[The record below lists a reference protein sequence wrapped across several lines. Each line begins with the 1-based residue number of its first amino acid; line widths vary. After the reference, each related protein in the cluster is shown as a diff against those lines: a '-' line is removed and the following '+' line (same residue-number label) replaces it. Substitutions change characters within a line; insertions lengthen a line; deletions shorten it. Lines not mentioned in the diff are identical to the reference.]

1 MNALERFLKYAAYS
15 TASAEGVQSSP
26 TTERQFALAR
36 ELARELA
43 GLGAPDAVCTDKCCV
58 YANFPAT
65 PGLEGARAVGF
76 IAHMDTS
83 PDFCGEGVRPKVI
96 PGYDGGDVELGCG
109 RVLRVSEQPHLAS
122 LRGRTLVT
130 TSGDTLLG
138 ADDKAGV
145 AEIMTMAERL
155 AAMPHG
161 PVSVC
166 FTPDEEVGRGTAG
179 FDFELFKAGCAY
191 TVDGGQEGEI
201 SWENFNASSAVVSFK
216 GVNVHPGDAT
226 NVMVNAGLA
235 AVEFASRL
243 PEAETPRLTS
253 GRQGFYHLTGIEGEV
268 GSARLSYILR
278 DHDEAVLRGREE
290 KIRSVAGELN
300 AKYARRHGER
310 GDNPGLQEHGPEA
323 APRAP
328 VHDRRGPRGHTRG
341 GRRARVQE
349 QPRRHG
355 RGGALMARP
364 ALPQP
369 RHGRLRLPRPLR
381 AHNRRGHGHMR
392 RNTLRPREN
401 LRRNVRY

>member
-83 PDFCGEGVRPKVI
+83 PDFCGEGVKPKVI

-201 SWENFNASSAVVSFK
+201 SWENFNASSAVVSFR

-300 AKYARRHGER
+300 AKYGAGTVSVEITQGYRNMAQKLLPEHQYMIDAALEAIRAAGVEPVCKSNR
-310 GDNPGLQEHGPEA
+310 GGTDGAVLSWRGLPCPNLGTGGYAFHGPYEHITA
-323 APRAP
+323 EGMDICAGILCGLVKIYA
-328 VHDRRGPRGHTRG
+328 G
-341 GRRARVQE
+341 
-349 QPRRHG
+349 
-355 RGGALMARP
+355 M
-364 ALPQP
+364 
-369 RHGRLRLPRPLR
+369 
-381 AHNRRGHGHMR
+381 
-392 RNTLRPREN
+392 
-401 LRRNVRY
+401 

>member
-76 IAHMDTS
+76 IAHMGTS
-83 PDFCGEGVRPKVI
+83 PDFCGEGVTPTVI

-155 AAMPHG
+155 ASMPHG

-300 AKYARRHGER
+300 AKYGAGTVSVEITQGYRNMAQKLLPEHQYMIDAALEAIRAAGVEPVCKSNR
-310 GDNPGLQEHGPEA
+310 GGTDGAVLSWRGLPCPNLGTGGYAFHGPYEHITA
-323 APRAP
+323 EGMDICAGILCGLVKIYA
-328 VHDRRGPRGHTRG
+328 G
-341 GRRARVQE
+341 
-349 QPRRHG
+349 
-355 RGGALMARP
+355 M
-364 ALPQP
+364 
-369 RHGRLRLPRPLR
+369 
-381 AHNRRGHGHMR
+381 
-392 RNTLRPREN
+392 
-401 LRRNVRY
+401 

>member
-253 GRQGFYHLTGIEGEV
+253 GRQGFYHLTASRAKSAPR
-268 GSARLSYILR
+268 GSATSCATTTRPCCAGARKRYAPSPGAQR
-278 DHDEAVLRGREE
+278 QVRG
-290 KIRSVAGELN
+290 
-300 AKYARRHGER
+300 RHGER
-310 GDNPGLQEHGPEA
+310 GDNQGYRNMAQKLLPEHQYMIDAALEA
-323 APRAP
+323 IRAAGVEPCARATAAARTGRCSHGAACPAP
-328 VHDRRGPRGHTRG
+328 TS
-341 GRRARVQE
+341 AR
-349 QPRRHG
+349 
-355 RGGALMARP
+355 
-364 ALPQP
+364 
-369 RHGRLRLPRPLR
+369 RLRLPRPLR

>member
-300 AKYARRHGER
+300 AKYGAGTVSVEITQGYRNMAQKLLPEHQYMIDAALEAIRAAGVEPVCKSNR
-310 GDNPGLQEHGPEA
+310 GGTDGAVLSWRGLPCPNLGTGGYAFHGPYEHITA
-323 APRAP
+323 EGMDICAGILCGLVKIYA
-328 VHDRRGPRGHTRG
+328 G
-341 GRRARVQE
+341 
-349 QPRRHG
+349 
-355 RGGALMARP
+355 M
-364 ALPQP
+364 
-369 RHGRLRLPRPLR
+369 
-381 AHNRRGHGHMR
+381 
-392 RNTLRPREN
+392 
-401 LRRNVRY
+401 